1 MINFRKSEKMT
12 DKIDK
17 KLLIETSFIQL
28 MENYRFREITIK
40 MICEESNINR
50 STFYAYF
57 EDKYALLDS
66 MIDYHITNIEQ
77 LMENHLQDLISEVDK
92 RPFVEIYLKE
102 TFQYIYDNK
111 QFFKILLTKHPAQN
125 FTQKLIGSWRKNFLS
140 VLNRTVTLNYPDY
153 FVNYTVGG
161 QFGVLF
167 FWLQN
172 DCPESPE
179 VISQIIYNNIL
190 KINR

>member
-1 MINFRKSEKMT
+1 MT
-12 DKIDK
+12 DKK
-17 KLLIETSFIQL
+17 TLIEYSFIQL
-28 MENYRFREITIK
+28 MEHHRFRDITIK

-66 MIDYHITNIEQ
+66 MIDFHIHNIEQ
-77 LMENHLQDLISEVDK
+77 FMTDNLNNLKDEEDK
-92 RPFVEIYLKE
+92 RPYVEKYLKE
-102 TFQYIYDNK
+102 TFQYIFDNK
-111 QFFKILLTKHPAQN
+111 QFFKILLTLHPAQN
-125 FTQKLIGSWRKNFLS
+125 FTQKLLSSWRENYLN
-140 VLNRTVTLNYPDY
+140 VLNNTISLNYPDY
-153 FVNYTVGG
+153 FVSYTIGG
-161 QFGVLF
+161 QFGILY

-179 VISQIIYNNIL
+179 VISKIIYNNIL